1 MGHYWFEFVTS
12 SSWEM
17 KIRDENLSNNNEIK
31 HFLVLVNNFSLKEAE
46 IKDLLDF

>member
-31 HFLVLVNNFSLKEAE
+31 HFLVNNFSLKEAE
-46 IKDLLDF
+46 IKDL